1 MVIHSCFTKLTDQNL
16 LYQLVI
22 HFIISGKKITIFLLG
37 DMMPPKNKMTILR
50 GSLSTCYFLPCS
62 LCFIYLFLLGPEV
75 CCLPILYF
83 FEFEISIK
91 HFHLFSI
98 RCKTQFDK
106 KLLLDLNCKVV
117 YFAITMKYGCRIN
130 KNHFNCLSFFVSQIQ
145 TNQDVS
151 RNMLAL

>member
-1 MVIHSCFTKLTDQNL
+1 MKYELNSGIVPISLNRMR
-16 LYQLVI
+16 V

-37 DMMPPKNKMTILR
+37 DMMPPKNKMTLLR

-83 FEFEISIK
+83 FKFDIPIK
-91 HFHLFSI
+91 HFHLFST

-106 KLLLDLNCKVV
+106 KLLTSGPKLFSVV
-117 YFAITMKYGCRIN
+117 YFAITIKYGCRID
-130 KNHFNCLSFFVSQIQ
+130 KNHLNCLSFFVSTVFHKVKLFQ
-145 TNQDVS
+145 
-151 RNMLAL
+151 